1 MSTNQLFF
9 AMGGLMVTLFGI
21 CMASFKYYL
30 DAKIDGV
37 NTKIDAINT
46 RIDAVDTR
54 IDSLAA
60 DVKLLINYMMD
71 HQARIARLEE
81 RTK

>member
-9 AMGGLMVTLFGI
+9 ALSTLI
-21 CMASFKYYL
+21 LAVCALFKYYL
-30 DAKIDGV
+30 DAKIDGLDTKFDARINAV
-37 NTKIDAINT
+37 N
-46 RIDAVDTR
+46 TR

-60 DVKLLINYMMD
+60 DVKLLINYMID
-71 HQARIARLEE
+71 HEARIARLEE